1 MFSGGAGKE
10 SKTAAGAGEPQEE
23 SEPER
28 AEDAEPAGVGASF
41 LRETAQAGA
50 QSPAGHEADPGQ
62 AEPGATQVRS
72 SQNTSRCFAM
82 LSEESESAL
91 WVVGQQQRLT
101 DCWLFSR
108 EKQEVGGQLKELKDQ
123 LEAEQ
128 YFTVIRIHTLFAFF
142 CTFAANL
149 RQTTVKIGAKL
160 QQICAYLHK
169 NRNLCLPFPSK
180 TLYKTQIRELKGD
193 CDQKSKQCKE
203 MQRRLA
209 EYKEE
214 R

>member
-1 MFSGGAGKE
+1 MFSFFLGAGKE
-10 SKTAAGAGEPQEE
+10 SQPAAGAGAPQEKP
-23 SEPER
+23 EPER
-28 AEDAEPAGVGASF
+28 AEDAEPAGVGASL

-62 AEPGATQVRS
+62 AEPGAAQVGPRTQNA
-72 SQNTSRCFAM
+72 SQCFAT

-128 YFTVIRIHTLFAFF
+128 YFTVILIHTFPFFFFFF
-142 CTFAANL
+142 CTFAA
-149 RQTTVKIGAKL
+149 K
-160 QQICAYLHK
+160 
-169 NRNLCLPFPSK
+169 P
-180 TLYKTQIRELKGD
+180 
-193 CDQKSKQCKE
+193 
-203 MQRRLA
+203 QRR
-209 EYKEE
+209 
-214 R
+214 